1 MLLNLSDNANGEVAD
16 ADSILT
22 DIAVPEIDISA
33 VGVVVDKRKDLFCPE
48 KRAAWD
54 KSEEARC
61 DFSRHPSLTRR
72 NGVLFISLWK
82 KTLYGRTLSEIKGDD
97 DMIEFFANEM
107 TLFISDFLG
116 KNLSLGNW
124 GICTTPR
131 RRHKERNFASLISA
145 AIGNK
150 LSIPYYDDVARC
162 RTLQRINA
170 VFTLNFM
177 PDVPNLIVFDDFVT
191 TGSTLGAMKEML
203 SCYDK
208 NILYVAGINN
218 KL

>member
-16 ADSILT
+16 ANRILS
-22 DIAVPEIDISA
+22 DIAVPEIDIPA

-54 KSEEARC
+54 NSEEARC

-72 NGVLFISLWK
+72 NGVLFLSLWK

-97 DMIEFFANEM
+97 DMIEFFAKEM
-107 TLFISDFLG
+107 FLFISALLG
-116 KNLSLGNW
+116 NNLSRGNW

-131 RRHKERNFASLISA
+131 RRHKEHNFASLISA
-145 AIGNK
+145 SIGKK

-162 RTLQRINA
+162 RTRQRLNA
-170 VFTLNFM
+170 VFTLNIL

-203 SCYDK
+203 TPYKK

>member
-16 ADSILT
+16 ANRILS
-22 DIAVPEIDISA
+22 DIAVPEIDIPA

-54 KSEEARC
+54 NSEEARC

-72 NGVLFISLWK
+72 NGVFFLSLWK

-97 DMIEFFANEM
+97 DMIEFFAKEM
-107 TLFISDFLG
+107 FLFISALLG
-116 KNLSLGNW
+116 NNLSRGYW

-131 RRHKERNFASLISA
+131 RRHKEHNFASLISA
-145 AIGNK
+145 SIGKK

-162 RTLQRINA
+162 RTRQRINA
-170 VFTLNFM
+170 VFTLNIL

-203 SCYDK
+203 SPYKK

>member
-1 MLLNLSDNANGEVAD
+1 MLINLSDNANGEVAD
-16 ADSILT
+16 ANRILS
-22 DIAVPEIDISA
+22 DIAVPEIDIPA

-54 KSEEARC
+54 NSEEARC

-72 NGVLFISLWK
+72 NGVFFLSLWK

-97 DMIEFFANEM
+97 DMIEFFSNEM
-107 TLFISDFLG
+107 SLFISALLG
-116 KNLSLGNW
+116 NNLSLGNW

-131 RRHKERNFASLISA
+131 RRHKEHNFASLISA
-145 AIGNK
+145 SIGKK

-162 RTLQRINA
+162 RTRQRINA
-170 VFTLNFM
+170 VFTLNIL

-203 SCYDK
+203 TPYKK